1 MAIIP
6 KVQDPR
12 LNTVQCVVE
21 GHDVFDEDVFVGAR
35 KYLVNLYWLNL
46 IFSFI
51 IGFEVARIVVA
62 DLEKHAK
69 DICLLTVLHS
79 VVELVL
85 AITALEMAAMSER
98 GGCPYPI
105 LYFILVF
112 VFFIID
118 IANYCTFN
126 SNSPFS
132 KTRLKTVLT
141 FGIFMI
147 FHHFVWIIL
156 GIVTEPGWA
165 TIVLILYCSVLFFIY
180 VFLYHS
186 YKEFKEVHPFDA
198 IFFIIILILYL
209 GFMIGVAVAGLSF
222 LSTDPVAGIVSSILA
237 VIVSLLWSYFKK
249 SFKDGPKKQTTV

>member
-1 MAIIP
+1 M
-6 KVQDPR
+6 
-12 LNTVQCVVE
+12 VE

-51 IGFEVARIVVA
+51 IGFGVAWIA
-62 DLEKHAK
+62 GAGLEKQSEHAK
-69 DICLLTVLHS
+69 NIYLLTVLHS

-85 AITALEMAAMSER
+85 AITALKMAVVSER

-105 LYFILVF
+105 IYFILVF

-126 SNSPFS
+126 SDSPFS
-132 KTRLKTVLT
+132 KKRLITVLT

-186 YKEFKEVHPFDA
+186 YKEFEEVHPFDA